1 MNSLK
6 WSSLTSGAILIL
18 DDDSAFRNLIA
29 GILAPRGF
37 RIIECESPEDAREH
51 FTSPDIVL
59 AIVDYRMP
67 AMSGLQWIKELR
79 DAGKNFPVIFCSAEP
94 CDAKTFATLRT
105 HLKVS
110 LVLQKPIIPETFV
123 QQVESLLPGY
133 NKTFELAEGIISGR
147 ELRTA
152 DDDEDTPEYLLKQ
165 LQQIRSRLEIQ
176 KAIRAAQSQY
186 LLDLERDWKQ
196 AGLNIQSRKSGM
208 PAHVEKAEALSE
220 ISGKAKTSDKGS
232 TRAKTSGKTKSN
244 SNGKIQPK
252 SKSGAQSQAID
263 HDRLTD
269 VMLIAHKIRGTA
281 GSLSLHE
288 VGDSAGRLEDL
299 LRTLESSDADQI
311 EIIWNEIDREFA
323 RGSLVVEAAVKA
335 GVSQEKV
342 STAITKILVVSNE
355 PDVSQLVKNLQVKS
369 VASLVVVED
378 HLNLSEQLKA
388 SNFSAVL
395 IDMSLKRTKALTAAR
410 EVRSLPGFENLP
422 VGFIFIPNHKIT
434 KKDLCLCGGS
444 VFINRPLKPDAFAQ
458 SLIELLH
465 STRPSQPKVVVVDD
479 DEVLTNFIVNILSGE
494 RMWVTSTNNP
504 MEALQVVEQI
514 DPDAILLDVMMP
526 GLTGYEVCRQIRE
539 NKQWND
545 TPIIFLTSKAS
556 TEARAA
562 AFAAGGNDHLSKPVL
577 AEELITRISNQIY
590 NSEKRKKSHGLD
602 TETNLLLSASFLSLA
617 PKFIQSAL
625 AKNSKEAICF
635 SLILIDNFD
644 EHRMLQGFFS
654 TKQIVA
660 SISQLLK
667 THFRA
672 EDLKVKWGENVFVL
686 FTSGYPKKIAAEA
699 LSTLQADFAKTSFIG
714 ANNKKFSTTF
724 SAAVKQL
731 DKDGDTVEDL
741 LLSAYTALMKRKRTG
756 VVSATD

>member
-1 MNSLK
+1 M
-6 WSSLTSGAILIL
+6 TSGAILIL

-37 RIIECESPEDAREH
+37 RIIECASPEAAREH
-51 FTSPDIVL
+51 FSSPDIVL

-67 AMSGLQWIKELR
+67 AMSGLQWITELR

-147 ELRTA
+147 ELSTA
-152 DDDEDTPEYLLKQ
+152 DDDKDTPEYLLKQ

-176 KAIRAAQSQY
+176 KAIKAAQSQY
-186 LLDLERDWKQ
+186 LSDLERDWKQ
-196 AGLNIQSRKSGM
+196 AGQNIQSRKFGM
-208 PAHVEKAEALSE
+208 PDCVETAEALSVV
-220 ISGKAKTSDKGS
+220 SGKAK
-232 TRAKTSGKTKSN
+232 ASGTAKSN
-244 SNGKIQPK
+244 ARSKAKPQ
-252 SKSGAQSQAID
+252 KSGAPSPSINK
-263 HDRLTD
+263 DRLTD

-299 LRTLESSDADQI
+299 LRSLESSDADQG
-311 EIIWNEIDREFA
+311 EIIWNDIDREFA

-342 STAITKILVVSNE
+342 STAITKILVVSHE
-355 PDVSQLVKNLQVKS
+355 ADVFQLVKNLQVKS

-378 HLNLSEQLKA
+378 HLKLSEQLKT

-410 EVRSLPGFENLP
+410 EVRSLPGFEDLP
-422 VGFIFIPNHKIT
+422 VGFIFTPNHKIT
-434 KKDLCLCGGS
+434 KNDLCLCGGS
-444 VFINRPLKPDAFAQ
+444 VLINRPLRPDTFAQ
-458 SLIELLH
+458 YLSELLQ
-465 STRPSQPKVVVVDD
+465 STRPLQPKVVVVDD
-479 DEVLTNFIVNILSGE
+479 DEVLTNFIVNILTGE

-504 MEALQVVEQI
+504 MEALQVVEQV

-539 NKQWND
+539 KKQWND

-577 AEELITRISNQIY
+577 AEELISRISNQIY

-602 TETNLLLSASFLSLA
+602 AETNLLLSASFLSLA
-617 PKFIQSAL
+617 PKFIESAL

-635 SLILIDNFD
+635 SLISIDDFD
-644 EHRMLQGFFS
+644 EQRMLQGFFS
-654 TKQIVA
+654 TKQIVT

-672 EDLKVKWGENVFVL
+672 EDLRVKWGENVFVL
-686 FTSGYPKKIAAEA
+686 FNCGYPKKIVADA
-699 LSTLQADFAKTSFIG
+699 LSTLQVDFAITPFVGVK
-714 ANNKKFSTTF
+714 NKKFSTTF
-724 SAAVKQL
+724 SASVKQL
-731 DKDGDTVEDL
+731 GKDGDTVEDL
-741 LLSAYTALMKRKRTG
+741 FLSAYTALMKRKKTG